1 MGMTRNWDR
10 SPTHGPMG
18 LCNRIEHKGLT
29 LEQMGMTRNWDRSP
43 THGPTWASATE

>member
-10 SPTHGPMG
+10 SPTNGPMG

-29 LEQMGMTRNWDRSP
+29 VEALGMVNMDQKKTN
-43 THGPTWASATE
+43 